1 MDSNEVLST
10 NIKIYMVKSKKN
22 ITKLSKET
30 GVARS
35 TLTTL
40 TKGQSKMI
48 KFETLDK
55 ISKGLNVTV
64 DQLFDF
70 KYL

>member
-10 NIKIYMVKSKKN
+10 NIKIYMVKTKKN
-22 ITKLSKET
+22 ITDLSKDT
-30 GVARS
+30 GIARS
-35 TLTTL
+35 TLTPL
-40 TKGQSKMI
+40 IKGQSKMV

-55 ISKGLNVTV
+55 ITKALNVTV